1 MNTEEEYLPPPSIS
15 FEGIPFPELSFLGS
29 KADIV
34 GVQIA
39 SSFASR
45 KRIVRIRFT
54 DIKSR
59 KPGTYELV
67 GTQQQMES
75 FARFLSQEL
84 PSAITHAKSPYCLAT
99 ELPDGNLL
107 LCLTDNGTKQLEAE
121 RQVDTLLQ
129 GSTGTDINM
138 TSNRVH
144 PTLLPPFAVTEDG
157 RLWYAKATQR
167 KPAGTFVDEWLERI
181 RGWIVMNQY
190 KK

>member
-1 MNTEEEYLPPPSIS
+1 MIPEEEYLPPPSIS
-15 FEGIPFPELSFLGS
+15 FEGVPFPELSFLGT
-29 KADIV
+29 KVDVV

-84 PSAITHAKSPYCLAT
+84 PSVTVHAKSPYCLAT

-107 LCLTDNGTKQLEAE
+107 LCLTENGTKQLEADP
-121 RQVDTLLQ
+121 QGIDTLLQ
-129 GSTGTDINM
+129 GSTGTGINM

-157 RLWYAKATQR
+157 RLWYGKNTQR
-167 KPAGTFVDEWLERI
+167 RPAGAFVEEWLE

-190 KK
+190 VK

>member
-1 MNTEEEYLPPPSIS
+1 MIPEEEYLPPPSIS
-15 FEGIPFPELSFLGS
+15 FEEIPFPELSFLGS

-84 PSAITHAKSPYCLAT
+84 PSATAHAKSPYCLAT

-107 LCLTDNGTKQLEAE
+107 LCLTENGTKQLKADPNGI
-121 RQVDTLLQ
+121 DTLLQ
-129 GSTGTDINM
+129 GSTGTGINI

-144 PTLLPPFAVTEDG
+144 PTLFPPFAVTEDG
-157 RLWYAKATQR
+157 RMWYGKNTQR
-167 KPAGTFVDEWLERI
+167 KPAGAFVEEFLE

-190 KK
+190 VK